1 MSDISLIQSIWTV
14 VVMVL
19 FVGIVLWA
27 YSGKRRADFEK
38 MGNIPFEEDQAPGI
52 PESSKEKNNG

>member
-1 MSDISLIQSIWTV
+1 MDYSLIQAVWTI

-27 YSGKRRADFEK
+27 YSGKRRQHFEEAAQ
-38 MGNIPFEEDQAPGI
+38 IPFIEDTPV
-52 PESSKEKNNG
+52 PTEKDSKENSHG